1 MNTSASAAPSP
12 PAAPS
17 AAPPAAPSGPTAWID
32 APLLGFDTETTGTN
46 TSRDRIVTAALVHSV
61 GHGRDQETIATW
73 LIDPEMDIPE
83 PARKVHGISTEHARA
98 HGMKSTEA
106 LDEVATML
114 ADALAKDVPI
124 VAFNGS
130 FDLQILE
137 NELGRLQLATLT
149 ERLGHDIAPMLDPLV
164 IDRGVDRYRKGKRTL
179 TALMEHYDVVMDGR
193 MHTADVDVS
202 ATLDV
207 LRAQVDA
214 FPKLRDTS
222 LEELYR
228 QQITWHREWAENFN
242 QFLERKGRTPDVPL
256 SWPL

>member
-1 MNTSASAAPSP
+1 MNASPASAPAPDHSSH
-12 PAAPS
+12 AAS
-17 AAPPAAPSGPTAWID
+17 GAPGGSWID

-61 GHGRDQETIATW
+61 GPGRDNETVATW

-83 PARKVHGISTEHARA
+83 PAQKVHGISTEHARA
-98 HGMKSTEA
+98 HGMKGVEA

-114 ADALAKDVPI
+114 VDALAKDVPV

-137 NELGRLQLATLT
+137 SELARVGLASLT
-149 ERLGHDIAPMLDPLV
+149 DRLGHQIAPVLDPLV
-164 IDRGVDRYRKGKRTL
+164 IDRGVDRFRKGKRTL
-179 TALMEHYDVVMDGR
+179 SDLMEHYGVVMDGR

-207 LRAQVDA
+207 LRALVDA
-214 FPKLRDTS
+214 FPQLRTS
-222 LEELYR
+222 SLSDLHQ
-228 QQITWHREWAENFN
+228 QQITWHRDWAQNFN
-242 QFLERKGRTPDVPL
+242 QFLERKGKTPDVPL
-256 SWPL
+256 DWPL